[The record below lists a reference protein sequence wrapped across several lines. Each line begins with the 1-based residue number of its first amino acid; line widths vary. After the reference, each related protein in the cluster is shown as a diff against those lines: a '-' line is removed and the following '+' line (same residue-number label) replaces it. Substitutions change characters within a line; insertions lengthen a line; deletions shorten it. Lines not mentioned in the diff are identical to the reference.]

1 MGDVVPFGRARR
13 AAASKQ
19 RKARRS
25 GAPGDADASDIKPK
39 KPGNTLCRR
48 GFHKWEID
56 QNQRFDVRAG
66 GLVTVRR
73 CVRCGSI
80 SRTLD

>member
-1 MGDVVPFGRARR
+1 MGDVIPFGRGRK

-25 GAPGDADASDIKPK
+25 AGPGATDDSGNKPK

-48 GFHKWEID
+48 GFHKWAID
-56 QNQRFDVRAG
+56 QDQRFDVRAG
-66 GLVTVRR
+66 RLVTVRR
-73 CVRCGSI
+73 CVRCGSV